1 MLKKSLKRSIRQKK
15 KKLIIKSRNKKIGSG
30 QSWMLEKKIK
40 LDNEP
45 EIIMAVI
52 YMEPNEVSKLIKNNS
67 NINIRSKLLNVTPLQ
82 LAEIFLR
89 NLKNNDVIHNHVKFD
104 KKDQI
109 KRIGEIIEL
118 LNKKK

>member
-15 KKLIIKSRNKKIGSG
+15 KLSMKSRNKKIGSG
-30 QSWMLEKKIK
+30 QSWLSEKKVK
-40 LDNEP
+40 LNDEP

-82 LAEIFLR
+82 LAEIFMR

-104 KKDQI
+104 KKEQI
-109 KRIGEIIEL
+109 IRIGEIIEL